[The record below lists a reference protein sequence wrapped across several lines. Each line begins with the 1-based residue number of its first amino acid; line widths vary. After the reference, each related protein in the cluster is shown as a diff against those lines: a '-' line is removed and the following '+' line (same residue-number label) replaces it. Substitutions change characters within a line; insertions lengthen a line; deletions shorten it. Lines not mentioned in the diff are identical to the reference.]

1 MKLNIQ
7 KYQSGGGMPFV
18 AYQPLNYNPQA
29 QQAPKPTAAQAKEMQ
44 SGSKESKGTEL
55 LSKEVINEVIKTGMK
70 GEVDQ
75 FLKQLNTL
83 EQSGPFDSGF
93 DVAKISALASKANQ
107 IITNAASMKEATSK
121 AYENGGLNELAIST
135 TGGLYVRDEDGQ
147 LNTVSISDFSKNRD
161 KYQALTV
168 NDLNT
173 ARRNDSRLAFD
184 SGTIST
190 IQNAIG
196 IGKVSDIITNVIKQ
210 LGTEKEGTNEY
221 RSKDEI
227 KQLFENG
234 IEGLKGKTPTDA
246 QAAGLK
252 ELSEVYSKMGSDGI
266 YNLKTTSE
274 TQRNHIKEASA
285 FLISMLPANAI
296 SLLKARAVVS
306 GNSLSPENIISAAFG
321 SFTDDSHTTDVD
333 YQADMSKL
341 GTTKAAGEKT
351 YNQTPMEQ
359 LINGDLN
366 KTSFQLINP
375 DKSPIGMTLQGSLM
389 GSIPDLKGNP
399 LPKAPMSRVL
409 NSGIGTTVDQNKITI
424 GNKKLQPYEL
434 DKVIYAGGEV
444 INTMAPANADGTV
457 NLKLLESF
465 NDANKFIENKHI
477 TSPAEKNAV
486 YMRYGLPFVHI
497 DNNGATIP
505 TQHLKQFLV
514 THAYTT
520 NGVNSAVD
528 NDWIH
533 TIDDSEQ
540 KNYTKMLTDIY
551 TQYKLPFPAAPSWFT
566 SNKVIQVPVFMPV
579 LQGAQ
584 NTVSSYQGH
593 GSSVH
598 ANTLAEDLVRQK
610 TNTPKYTQSDIL
622 NMK

>member
-18 AYQPLNYNPQA
+18 AYQPLDYNPQSPQVTKA
-29 QQAPKPTAAQAKEMQ
+29 SQQTKAAE
-44 SGSKESKGTEL
+44 KESKGTEL

-93 DVAKISALASKANQ
+93 DAAKISALASKANQ

-227 KQLFENG
+227 KSLFESG
-234 IEGLKGKTPTDA
+234 VAGLGGKKPTDA

-375 DKSPIGMTLQGSLM
+375 DKSPYGMTLHGSM
-389 GSIPDLKGNP
+389 IGKIPDLKGNP
-399 LPKAPMSRVL
+399 LTQAPMKHVL
-409 NSGIGTTVDQNKITI
+409 NSGLGTSVDQNKIYF
-424 GNKKLQPYEL
+424 GGKLVQPYEL
-434 DKVIYAGGEV
+434 DKLVYSGGEA
-444 INTMAPANADGTV
+444 INTMVPVDRYGNP

-465 NDANKFIENKHI
+465 NEANKFIENKGYR
-477 TSPAEKNAV
+477 TPSEKNSV
-486 YMRYGLPFVHI
+486 YAKYGLPFIQVGT
-497 DNNGATIP
+497 NGAIIP
-505 TQHLKQFLV
+505 TQYLKPFIV
-514 THAYTT
+514 THAYST
-520 NGVNSAVD
+520 NGVDAAID
-528 NDWIH
+528 NDWAH
-533 TIDDSEQ
+533 TIDDSQQ

-566 SNKVIQVPVFMPV
+566 SNKVVQAPVFMPI